1 MVGSTRSKS
10 RRRKVSRVKD
20 ATSPII
26 IHSDSTTSTAT
37 NTSKNS
43 NNPNLRILSVN
54 ACCLP
59 SGLRNAYLP
68 SDTVRAGFSLHF
80 LFYGI
85 AIGLYQHYYSS
96 TDIQS
101 QFSDSQFLM
110 KIALPLFL
118 FCFLI
123 GWVLG
128 GQAARLIGKVRQQ
141 FFGWGSD
148 YKFERLKFL
157 SEEVFPSYDVI
168 AVQELFSSYP
178 NVLDAGHV
186 DCLIGYAKKQGF
198 IHVGRPGRAKFPSF
212 AMNTGLLILSR
223 YPIHESHVLVF
234 SHQFIGEQFAVNRG
248 AMYAKI
254 VRPGYSPLHFFT
266 AHVSPSMRK
275 LLQGYP
281 ERLLK
286 MGDEARTSQ
295 FQQLGTFITSK
306 WKNKGEDRCIVAGD
320 FNADIKYPDSSVFN
334 SIIQPVPGD
343 AMSVVLE
350 TLVDEIGLYD
360 TANGKYVPTFGYMG
374 EEHLLTNYKER
385 ETYKTDD
392 LIFCDGITYRNRRKS
407 WTTVSMNV
415 NEIKSKFTEKK
426 KNISQHGV
434 SLEPNTPFTHAS
446 DHWGVEFIIP
456 WDSFKSKNGEV
467 GVEDTAT
474 SNCRMKT
481 RNEKAWVLS
490 IILTFSD
497 VDSANEFITYWAEM
511 SNYCFKQEPYLY
523 HYEISQSDQEPLRYM
538 VYERYASKKDY
549 LNKHRNS
556 LAFSKFRPKMKA
568 LQDAGRV
575 TVSGHSYDEL
585 GIGFV

>member
-212 AMNTGLLILSR
+212 AMNTGFFTVELAEVVAPNVNHEMVIIGDGTEVRVYVDGVESSSVVGTDYPLDLNVSITNFHIGSSMNNISPLKKAFYDSIKAQKRKDYKTCISKTSIALKYSR
-223 YPIHESHVLVF
+223 
-234 SHQFIGEQFAVNRG
+234 G
-248 AMYAKI
+248 YAK
-254 VRPGYSPLHFFT
+254 
-266 AHVSPSMRK
+266 
-275 LLQGYP
+275 
-281 ERLLK
+281 
-286 MGDEARTSQ
+286 
-295 FQQLGTFITSK
+295 
-306 WKNKGEDRCIVAGD
+306 
-320 FNADIKYPDSSVFN
+320 
-334 SIIQPVPGD
+334 
-343 AMSVVLE
+343 
-350 TLVDEIGLYD
+350 
-360 TANGKYVPTFGYMG
+360 
-374 EEHLLTNYKER
+374 
-385 ETYKTDD
+385 
-392 LIFCDGITYRNRRKS
+392 
-407 WTTVSMNV
+407 
-415 NEIKSKFTEKK
+415 
-426 KNISQHGV
+426 
-434 SLEPNTPFTHAS
+434 
-446 DHWGVEFIIP
+446 
-456 WDSFKSKNGEV
+456 
-467 GVEDTAT
+467 
-474 SNCRMKT
+474 
-481 RNEKAWVLS
+481 
-490 IILTFSD
+490 
-497 VDSANEFITYWAEM
+497 
-511 SNYCFKQEPYLY
+511 
-523 HYEISQSDQEPLRYM
+523 
-538 VYERYASKKDY
+538 
-549 LNKHRNS
+549 
-556 LAFSKFRPKMKA
+556 
-568 LQDAGRV
+568 
-575 TVSGHSYDEL
+575 
-585 GIGFV
+585 